1 MKTGSGNWTIPGR
14 DGMTGTMKQVGA
26 TALLALALLA
36 AAATDLSAGWPAHD
50 APVRTLYLIRHGE
63 YVHDEGCDE
72 DTGCGLDRL
81 GRHQAALAGDFLA
94 SLGIGFTSLQSS
106 SMTRARETAAIIASR
121 LPGTAPELHR
131 DIRECTP
138 ATRRAD
144 VMAGLEPGEAEDCE
158 RELAAA
164 WDRLVRPAADRDAH
178 DVVVCHGN
186 VIRWFVCRA
195 LGVDTAAWLG
205 MSIAN
210 CSLTVIQVRPDGTC
224 RLVTFADAGHIPFAL
239 RTYPGTTADPA
250 AVAAALGPE

>member
-1 MKTGSGNWTIPGR
+1 MQGTAGR
-14 DGMTGTMKQVGA
+14 AGA
-26 TALLALALLA
+26 AALLTLALLA
-36 AAATDLSAGWPAHD
+36 ATAADVGAGWPAHD
-50 APVRTLYLIRHGE
+50 APVRHLYLIRHGE
-63 YVHDEGCDE
+63 YVHDDDCDE
-72 DTGCGLDRL
+72 DVGCALDRL

-94 SLGIGFTSLQSS
+94 SLEIEFTSLQSS
-106 SMTRARETAAIIASR
+106 SMTRARETAAIIDER
-121 LPGTAPELHR
+121 LPGPALELHR

-144 VMAGLEPGEAEDCE
+144 VMAGLEPGEAEACE

-178 DVVVCHGN
+178 DIVVCHGN

-195 LGVDTAAWLG
+195 LGVDPEAWLG

-224 RLVTFADAGHIPFAL
+224 RLVTFADAGHIPFPL
-239 RTYPGTTADPA
+239 RTYPGTPADPA
-250 AVAAALGPE
+250 AVSAALGPN